1 MRDFQKSKIYK
12 LYSVNNPNLV
22 YFGSTTQRLS
32 QRLAE
37 HVKSY
42 KIGSNIASRSILE
55 TGNYNIEL
63 IEEYPC
69 NDNKE
74 LLEKESEY
82 IRNNECLNKVI
93 PNRNRA
99 EWYETN
105 RPQLLMKR
113 NIRYLKEKEDLQK
126 KVTCSCGCEIKKF
139 SLNKHL
145 KSNKHNNII
154 NNI

>member
-12 LYSVNNPNLV
+12 LYSVNNPNLI
-22 YFGSTTQRLS
+22 YYGSTTQRLS

-63 IEEYPC
+63 IQEYPC
-69 NDNKE
+69 NDKKE

-82 IRNNECLNKVI
+82 IRNNTCLNKVI
-93 PNRNRA
+93 PNRNRS

-105 RPQLLMKR
+105 RSQLLMKR

-126 KVTCSCGCEIKKF
+126 KITCSCGCEIKKF

-145 KSNKHNNII
+145 KSNKHNDII

>member
-37 HVKSY
+37 HVKSF
-42 KIGSNIASRSILE
+42 KIGSGISSRSILE
-55 TGNYNIEL
+55 TGDYNIEL

-69 NDNKE
+69 NNSKE
-74 LLEKESEY
+74 LLQKESEY

-93 PNRNRA
+93 PNRDKAQYYKDNR
-99 EWYETN
+99 T
-105 RPQLLMKR
+105 QLLLKR
-113 NIRYLKEKEDLQK
+113 NMRYLKEKEDLQK
-126 KVTCSCGCEIKKF
+126 KVNCSCGCEIKKF

-145 KSNKHNNII
+145 KTNKHNNII